1 MRQMRTATLSI
12 QPPSCVK
19 PVLMGTIHLTMP
31 RFVPLVVRVRDQ
43 PVVMQHV
50 HNANKENL
58 RPMQTTT
65 RSIQP
70 PSRVKTAR
78 LERTTLTQV
87 QASVFLAVLDIS
99 KIRLDSRSVLT
110 APQAATVRTRTMLNV
125 RCVPKEDLSQEARR
139 VSVSHV
145 SREIT

>member
-1 MRQMRTATLSI
+1 MRQMRTATRAI

-19 PVLMGTIHLTMP
+19 PVLMGLHQVTMP
-31 RFVPLVVRVRDQ
+31 RFVTLVLKVMLQ
-43 PVVMQHV
+43 PVVIQNVRYAKQEH
-50 HNANKENL
+50 L

-65 RSIQP
+65 RSIYP
-70 PSRVKTAR
+70 PSRVKTVR
-78 LERTTLTQV
+78 VERTTLTQV
-87 QASVFLAVLDIS
+87 QASVFLAVLDIT
-99 KIRLDSRSVLT
+99 KIRLDRWSVLT

-125 RCVPKEDLSQEARR
+125 SCVPRGDLSQETRR